1 MAKHIYKK
9 SNKKRGKSTVKKRAT
24 RNRRRKM
31 KGGVS
36 FNEAVTIRPIPYN
49 EYLQDPSRQVIA
61 ARTLPFSQTG
71 GKSKRKRGKGKK
83 NRRSKKM
90 RGGSLVGTDLVTGI
104 STSNS
109 NDVLAFGTTGGTQY
123 MMQKMGGEEIT
134 TADNLSSDKHM
145 VPMV

>member
-1 MAKHIYKK
+1 
-9 SNKKRGKSTVKKRAT
+9 
-24 RNRRRKM
+24 
-31 KGGVS
+31 
-36 FNEAVTIRPIPYN
+36 
-49 EYLQDPSRQVIA
+49 
-61 ARTLPFSQTG
+61 
-71 GKSKRKRGKGKK
+71 
-83 NRRSKKM
+83 M

>member
-1 MAKHIYKK
+1 MAKRIYKK
-9 SNKKRGKSTVKKRAT
+9 SNKKRGKSKKRVT
-24 RNRRRKM
+24 RNRRRRM

-36 FNEAVTIRPIPYN
+36 FNEPITRGQVPYN
-49 EYLQDPSRQVIA
+49 EYLQDHSRQVIA
-61 ARTLPFSQTG
+61 ARTLLPFSQTG
-71 GKSKRKRGKGKK
+71 GRSKRARGKGKK
-83 NRRSKKM
+83 NRKSKKM

-123 MMQKMGGEEIT
+123 MLQKMTGEEIT
-134 TADNLSSDKHM
+134 TADNLTSDKHM